1 MNKFFYLLAMIT
13 LLYCTSVQGDDIATE
28 VVPALYF
35 KIPFGRTAD
44 NSFTPRMGFQVTKV
58 EYDRSRGMELF
69 SSSDPSLFDISFT
82 EGRLDQVSFSG
93 VDIIKT
99 KIVHNADGTSSTMME
114 SYTFQVVGAV
124 LVGGLL
130 IYAIADADK
139 IHVCGGTD
147 CPDKPDGPQ

>member
-1 MNKFFYLLAMIT
+1 MNKIFYLLAMIT
-13 LLYCTSVQGDDIATE
+13 LFFCTSIQGDDIATE

-35 KIPFGRTAD
+35 KIPFGSTAD

-69 SSSDPSLFDISFT
+69 SSSDPSLFDISFKR
-82 EGRLDQVSFSG
+82 GSLNQVSFNG

-99 KIVHNADGTSSTMME
+99 KIVHNVDGTSSTIME
-114 SYTFQVVGAV
+114 SETFQVVAAV

-130 IYAIADADK
+130 IYAIADSDEVR
-139 IHVCGGTD
+139 VCGGIN
-147 CPDKPDGPQ
+147 CPDKPVDP